1 MLHGMKLIG
10 LSGGI
15 GSGKSTVAR
24 MFRELGATVIDADA
38 IVHEL
43 QAKGTPL
50 LAKMVEEF
58 GPGILNTDG
67 ALQRKALGALVF
79 QNPQALQR
87 LNALVHPAVIQE
99 MGKRIQAAA
108 SADAEIVILD
118 IPLLFEGKKKGSGSA
133 AQMPYAATLLAYV
146 PQAVQIERT
155 MARDQCSRDE
165 AKQRIAAQLDIE
177 EKKALADFVIDNSGS
192 LETTQTQV
200 REIFERLKK
209 M

>member
-1 MLHGMKLIG
+1 MKLIG

-24 MFRELGATVIDADA
+24 MFRELGARVIDADA

-50 LAKMVEEF
+50 LAQIVEEF
-58 GPGILNTDG
+58 GSEILDEDG
-67 ALQRKALGALVF
+67 SLQRKKLGALVF
-79 QNPQALQR
+79 HDSQALQR

-108 SADAEIVILD
+108 STGAEIVILD

-133 AQMPYAATLLAYV
+133 AQIPYAATVLVYV
-146 PQAVQIERT
+146 PQSVQIERT
-155 MARDQCSRDE
+155 MARDRCGRDE
-165 AKQRIAAQLDIE
+165 AKRRIDAQLDIE
-177 EKKALADFVIDNSGS
+177 EKKSLADFVIDNSGD
-192 LETTQTQV
+192 LDATQAQV
-200 REIFERLKK
+200 RTVFDQLKK
-209 M
+209 V